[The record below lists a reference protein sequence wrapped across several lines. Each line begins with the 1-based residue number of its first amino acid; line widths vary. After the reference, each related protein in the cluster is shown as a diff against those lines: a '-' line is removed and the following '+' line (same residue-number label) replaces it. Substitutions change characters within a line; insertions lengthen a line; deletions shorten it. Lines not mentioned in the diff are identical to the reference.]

1 MVIIETL
8 TGRKVREEVPKQTA
22 LRDLLVT
29 EVEDSG
35 GVDSCMQF
43 LDEANSPGESAM
55 KPGGSA
61 MKPTFCAWPWTV
73 QLAASAA
80 NRAWRTCP
88 LADQPRSLEDRDPSD
103 AEPSPTPSIP
113 VELDEQCSPPASLT
127 DKGPRECS
135 QSEVTY
141 LSDVGGAVDLY
152 SSCPVQCSCPA
163 ETGSLACEDC
173 RANGFTSE
181 RTVGPQTE
189 SLVVENA
196 AKQRLRS
203 RLSLYDRGLI
213 HTQELISEISLQ

>member
-1 MVIIETL
+1 
-8 TGRKVREEVPKQTA
+8 
-22 LRDLLVT
+22 
-29 EVEDSG
+29 
-35 GVDSCMQF
+35 VDSCMQF
-43 LDEANSPGESAM
+43 LDEANSPGESVLPALS
-55 KPGGSA
+55 KLLPPPS
-61 MKPTFCAWPWTV
+61 
-73 QLAASAA
+73 
-80 NRAWRTCP
+80 CP

-127 DKGPRECS
+127 DKGPCECS

-163 ETGSLACEDC
+163 ETSSLACEDC

-181 RTVGPQTE
+181 LTVGPQSESE

-213 HTQELISEISLQ
+213 HTQELISEISLHTQ